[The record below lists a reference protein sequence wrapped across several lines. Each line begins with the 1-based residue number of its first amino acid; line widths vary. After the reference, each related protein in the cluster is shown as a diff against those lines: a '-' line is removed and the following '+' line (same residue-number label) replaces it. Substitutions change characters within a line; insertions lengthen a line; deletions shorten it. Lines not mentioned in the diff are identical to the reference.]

1 MDKNDAKDDRKSQLN
16 QIKHKLSSASKR
28 KLSKPASAR
37 EKKSKNNSNKFIEE
51 LKEKYENQTILE
63 GSQTNRLQN
72 SDGHPAEANENDFLS
87 VVSNLENFLS
97 SVGNKQD
104 MKKGLK

>member
-1 MDKNDAKDDRKSQLN
+1 MDKNDHKDDRKSQLN
-16 QIKHKLSSASKR
+16 HIKHKLSSASKG

-63 GSQTNRLQN
+63 GSQTNRMIQ
-72 SDGHPAEANENDFLS
+72 SDRNAETNDNDFLS

-97 SVGNKQD
+97 SVGNRQD